1 MSRMHNP
8 AHPGEILREWLPEGL
23 TVTQAAKDL
32 QVSRVTLSK
41 VLNGKAG
48 VTAGMALRLSAWL
61 GTSPDVWLGMQ
72 IQWDLWQAEQ
82 VPQPDI
88 KPLERLAA

>member
-8 AHPGEILREWLPEGL
+8 AHPGEVLREWLPEDM
-23 TVTQAAKDL
+23 TVTQAAKEL

-61 GTSPDVWLGMQ
+61 GNVQETTCANSIFDCGETV
-72 IQWDLWQAEQ
+72 
-82 VPQPDI
+82 
-88 KPLERLAA
+88 

>member
-1 MSRMHNP
+1 M
-8 AHPGEILREWLPEGL
+8 
-23 TVTQAAKDL
+23 TVTKAAEEL

-48 VTAGMALRLSAWL
+48 VTAGMALRLSVWL

-72 IQWDLWQAEQ
+72 TQWELWQAEQ
-82 VPQPDI
+82 QPRPNI
-88 KPLERLAA
+88 RPLVRQAA

>member
-8 AHPGEILREWLPEGL
+8 AHPGEVLREWLPEDM
-23 TVTQAAKDL
+23 TITKAAKEL
-32 QVSRVTLSK
+32 QISRAMLSK

-48 VTAGMALRLSAWL
+48 VTAGMALRLSVWL

-72 IQWDLWQAEQ
+72 TQWDLWQAEQ
-82 VPQPDI
+82 QPIPNI
-88 KPLERLAA
+88 KSLNRLAA